1 MIACGFMIFQR
12 LWCACAYYLAHK
24 VQPTPNKC
32 PVKPSDSENDESTR
46 FSCSCLLYRM
56 TSPYL
61 NCFLCWKP
69 IPVTC
74 RVRQR
79 AMLPKWIWD
88 YLGAMD
94 HLHTASMV
102 IISCATVGVCVK
114 KSGHVL
120 SLCINLWRTLFN
132 SNFSVPLSVHFLGAS
147 VFSPAAMSFTGLS
160 SSFGPLSLG
169 NGNQKPWHQWALTR
183 FPHPFPQTPEAD
195 VCGQYNWCFNT
206 DQHHTKKKVGW
217 FCLIFSPRQVS

>member
-1 MIACGFMIFQR
+1 MQ
-12 LWCACAYYLAHK
+12 LPH
-24 VQPTPNKC
+24 
-32 PVKPSDSENDESTR
+32 
-46 FSCSCLLYRM
+46 LLHDI
-56 TSPYL
+56 S
-61 NCFLCWKP
+61 
-69 IPVTC
+69 
-74 RVRQR
+74 
-79 AMLPKWIWD
+79 LPQLLLVLETD
-88 YLGAMD
+88 
-94 HLHTASMV
+94 
-102 IISCATVGVCVK
+102 
-114 KSGHVL
+114 SGHLPRQATGHAPQVDL
-120 SLCINLWRTLFN
+120 GLPWSHGSSSYSFNGDNIMRNCWSMCEKKWTCAITMYINLWRTLFN
-132 SNFSVPLSVHFLGAS
+132 CNFSVPLSVHFLGAS